1 LLSGGENQRV
11 HLTYREWWSLVH
23 GFVFGGGFLLSF
35 AGVLIVLYGLR
46 REDLTDRGLALHVLW
61 LRLGSVA
68 MAGAAWGTVL
78 LGTWVIYPW
87 YRSGSASAKAGLLA
101 SPQTSNWDKFGMEWK
116 QHLAWLAPFL
126 ATTVAFLALYY
137 GERLARDRRLRLL
150 VLTLFMGAFGAAA
163 IAALFGALITKMSP
177 VV

>member
-1 LLSGGENQRV
+1 V

-35 AGVLIVLYGLR
+35 AGVAIVLYGLR
-46 REDLTDRGLALHVLW
+46 RRDLTDEGIARHVLW
-61 LRLGSVA
+61 LRLGSAA
-68 MAGAAWGTVL
+68 MAVAAWGTVI

-87 YRSGSASAKAGLLA
+87 YRTGGAKAGLRA
-101 SPQTSNWDKFGMEWK
+101 SSQTSGWDRFGMEWK

-137 GERLARDRRLRLL
+137 GPRLARDPRLRRLALGLL
-150 VLTLFMGAFGAAA
+150 VGAFGAAS

>member
-1 LLSGGENQRV
+1 M
-11 HLTYREWWSLVH
+11 HLTYREWWSIVH

-35 AGVLIVLYGLR
+35 AGVAIVLYGLR
-46 REDLTDRGLALHVLW
+46 RQDLTNEGIARHVLW
-61 LRLGSVA
+61 LRLGSAA
-68 MAGAAWGTVL
+68 MAVAAWGTVV

-87 YRSGSASAKAGLLA
+87 YRTGGAKAGLRA
-101 SPQTSNWDKFGMEWK
+101 SSHTSGWDTFGMEWK

-137 GERLARDRRLRLL
+137 GPRLAQSLRLRRLALA
-150 VLTLFMGAFGAAA
+150 LFVGAFGAASL
-163 IAALFGALITKMSP
+163 AALFGALITKMSP

>member
-1 LLSGGENQRV
+1 M
-11 HLTYREWWSLVH
+11 HLTYREWWSLAH

-35 AGVLIVLYGLR
+35 AGVVIVLYGLR
-46 REDLTDRGLALHVLW
+46 REDLTDRGLALHVRW
-61 LRLGSVA
+61 LRIGSAA
-68 MAGAAWGTVL
+68 MAVAAWGTVI

-87 YRSGSASAKAGLLA
+87 YRSGGAKAGLLS
-101 SPQTSNWDKFGMEWK
+101 SPQTSGWDRFGMEWK

-126 ATTVAFLALYY
+126 ATTVAFLAFYY
-137 GERLARDRRLRLL
+137 GPRLASDRRLRLL
-150 VLTLFMGAFGAAA
+150 VLALFVGAFGAAA